1 MYLLWREDF
10 LEWAIEVGY
19 WMFFVLFLLCIYL
32 FICIHFQTRDLG
44 QYPILLWSLTE
55 GTAFGCSPLKSQ
67 QTGQVGEKE
76 QLQGSADICSEADFP
91 HLIPRTGIQWGKS
104 FYKQKEGVI
113 CRNSAVSPDS
123 PHKIGHRW
131 SARCLLVVFRTA
143 GLQGHGRL
151 VPMSLRP
158 VLRVAATDAMAL
170 VWSSRH

>member
-67 QTGQVGEKE
+67 RTGQVGEKE

-113 CRNSAVSPDS
+113 CRNSAVSSDS
-123 PHKIGHRW
+123 HLQIGHQW
-131 SARCLLVVFRTA
+131 SDQHHLGNLQFQGPFVPIPLKP
-143 GLQGHGRL
+143 GLGI
-151 VPMSLRP
+151 M
-158 VLRVAATDAMAL
+158 VAHVMGT
-170 VWSSRH
+170 VWLSCS